1 MKILQ
6 VLSLSSAVMMA
17 FNSWAAEDAVTQDKL
32 VVRGDLF
39 SDATQEDVFYHPGGR
54 TLVNESEF
62 EQKGA
67 ANVRDALKGVPGV
80 FMPILKGTGSAE
92 SGLSIGV
99 RGLPARLSPRTYVL
113 LDGVPV
119 SYAPYGQP
127 QLSFA
132 SLSLGY
138 IEQID
143 VMRNGGAVR
152 YGPNNPGGTI
162 NFVSRAIPEAAA
174 GNVNVSTS
182 LWQGGTNDGR
192 IGANKLNVF
201 VGDTFD
207 NGLGLAL
214 FYAGSDGD
222 SYRAHSDYQTD
233 DLLLKYNYVLNDD
246 WTLSGRLQHY
256 NADGELPGG
265 LTQAEFDADPFQS
278 TRPFGAAN
286 GQRNGGVAILAWQ
299 PDLQQ
304 EFEVTATYNETYR
317 EFTMAKTTTA
327 TTPLTVYKYP
337 RRYTQFSVE
346 PRYSRIWGDTELSGE
361 WSLGY
366 RYTDEKAHERRFDH
380 KNINVGDSLSSG
392 TLKENANS
400 TVMAHALYADNRFS
414 VGDWEVTPGLR
425 YEYVKET
432 RVDDVKGITDGR
444 TDFREW
450 LPSLNTLYSLN
461 DTTNLYASFNTTFA
475 PIQFRQLLNTTTLEP
490 EKAQNIDLGVR
501 TRQENLAL
509 EVGLFYID
517 FDNMIEYNSTAKNY
531 FNTGRARYQGLELSG
546 RYDLQAVPGL
556 SLFASYTYLD
566 AQYKEGA
573 NAGNRVAF
581 SSEHSAS
588 LGADYIWGAH
598 SLRVVAQGMSD
609 QYADDGN
616 TEAASANGKQGRIPG
631 SGTLDLNYRFQV
643 SHDLELSAGM
653 HNVFDKLAFSRSKDK
668 NGGIYVNEPR
678 HVFLAL
684 SYDF

>member
-1 MKILQ
+1 VKKLQ
-6 VLSLSSAVMMA
+6 LLSLSSAVAMA
-17 FNSWAAEDAVTQDKL
+17 VNAWAADEAITQDKL
-32 VVRGDLF
+32 VVQGDLF
-39 SDATQEDVFYHPGGR
+39 SGASQEDVFFHPGGR
-54 TLVNESEF
+54 TLVNEHEF

-67 ANVRDALKGVPGV
+67 ANVRDALNGVPGV
-80 FMPILKGTGSAE
+80 FTPLLKGTGSAE

-132 SLSLGY
+132 PLSLGY
-138 IEQID
+138 VEQID

-162 NFVSRAIPEAAA
+162 NFVSRAIPESFA
-174 GNVNVSTS
+174 GNITASST
-182 LWQGGTNDGR
+182 LWQGGANDGDF
-192 IGANKLNVF
+192 GANKINLF
-201 VGDTFD
+201 AGDTLD

-222 SYRAHSDYQTD
+222 SHRAHSDYQTD
-233 DLLLKYNYVLNDD
+233 DLLLKYNYALNDD

-286 GQRNGGVAILAWQ
+286 GQRNGSVVTLVWQ
-299 PDLQQ
+299 PDVQQ
-304 EFEVTATYNETYR
+304 EFEVTAAYNETYR

-327 TTPLTVYKYP
+327 TTPLTVQVYP
-337 RRYTQFSVE
+337 RRYTQYSVE
-346 PRYSRIWGDTELSGE
+346 PRYSRAWGDADLSGE

-366 RYTDEKAHERRFDH
+366 RYSDEKAHERRFDH
-380 KNINVGDSLSSG
+380 KGVNVGDSLSNG
-392 TLKENANS
+392 ALKENAIS
-400 TVMAHALYADNRFS
+400 TVRAHAVYADNRFS
-414 VGDWEVTPGLR
+414 FGNWDITPGVR

-450 LPSLNTLYSLN
+450 LPSVNALYSLSE
-461 DTTNLYASFNTTFA
+461 TSNLYASYNTTFA
-475 PIQFRQLLNTTTLEP
+475 PIQFRQLLNTAVLEP
-490 EKAQNIDLGVR
+490 ETAQNIDLGFR
-501 TRQENLAL
+501 TQQDNLAL
-509 EVGLFYID
+509 EAGLFYID
-517 FDNMIEYNSTAKNY
+517 FDNMIEYNSTARNY
-531 FNTGRARYQGLELSG
+531 FNTGRARYQGVELSA
-546 RYDLQAVPGL
+546 RYDLPSVAGL
-556 SLFASYTYLD
+556 SLFATYTYLD

-581 SSEHSAS
+581 SSEHAAT
-588 LGADYIWGAH
+588 LGADYASGAH

-609 QYADDGN
+609 QFADDAN
-616 TEAASANGKQGRIPG
+616 TEAASADGKKGRIPG
-631 SGTLDLNYRFQV
+631 SGTLDLNYSYQ
-643 SHDLELSAGM
+643 LAPELTLSAGA
-653 HNVFDKLAFSRSKDK
+653 HNLFDKLAYSRSKDK
-668 NGGIYVNEPR
+668 NGGIYVSEPR
-678 HVFLAL
+678 HIYLAV

>member
-1 MKILQ
+1 MKKLQ
-6 VLSLSSAVMMA
+6 LLSLSSAVVMA
-17 FNSWAAEDAVTQDKL
+17 LNAWAEDAVTQDKL
-32 VVRGDLF
+32 VVQGDLF
-39 SDATQEDVFYHPGGR
+39 SGASQEDVFYHPGGR

-62 EQKGA
+62 DLKGA

-80 FMPILKGTGSAE
+80 FTPILKGTGSAE

-132 SLSLGY
+132 PLSLGY

-162 NFVSRAIPEAAA
+162 NFVSRAIPESFA
-174 GNVNVSTS
+174 GNVTASTS
-182 LWQGGTNDGR
+182 IWDRGPNKGSAGP
-192 IGANKLNVF
+192 NKLNLF
-201 VGDTFD
+201 AGNTFD
-207 NGLGLAL
+207 SGLGLAL

-222 SYRAHSDYQTD
+222 SYREHSDYKTD
-233 DLLLKYNYVLNDD
+233 DLLLKYNYALSDD

-256 NADGELPGG
+256 NAEGELPGG

-286 GQRNGGVAILAWQ
+286 GQRNGAVVTLAWQ
-299 PDLQQ
+299 PDLKQ
-304 EFEVTATYNETYR
+304 EFEVTTTYNETDR

-327 TTPLTVYKYP
+327 TTPLTVQVFP
-337 RRYTQFSVE
+337 RSYTQYSVE
-346 PRYSRIWGDTELSGE
+346 PRYSRVWGDAALSGE

-366 RYTDEKAHERRFDH
+366 RYSDEKAHERRFDH
-380 KNINVGDSLSSG
+380 ANVNVGDSLNNG

-400 TVMAHALYADNRFS
+400 TVKAHAVYADNRFS
-414 VGDWEVTPGLR
+414 FGNWDITPGLR

-450 LPSLNTLYSLN
+450 LPSLNALYSLN
-461 DTTNLYASFNTTFA
+461 DNTNLYASYNTTFA
-475 PIQFRQLLNTTTLEP
+475 PIQFRQLLNTTVLEP
-490 EKAQNIDLGVR
+490 EKAQNIDLGIR
-501 TRQENLAL
+501 TRQDNLML
-509 EVGLFYID
+509 EAGLFYID
-517 FDNMIEYNSTAKNY
+517 FDNMIEYDSTAKNY
-531 FNTGRARYQGLELSG
+531 FNTGRARYQGVELSG
-546 RYDLQAVPGL
+546 RLDLNALSGL
-556 SLFASYTYLD
+556 SLFATYTYLD
-566 AQYKEGA
+566 AEYKEGA

-588 LGADYIWGAH
+588 LGADYVQGAH

-609 QYADDGN
+609 QFADDAN
-616 TEAASANGKQGRIPG
+616 TKDASADGKKGRIPG
-631 SGTLDLNYRFQV
+631 SATVDLNYSYRL
-643 SHDLELSAGM
+643 SPELNLSVGA
-653 HNVFDKLAFSRSKDK
+653 HNLFDKLAFSRSKDK
-668 NGGIYVNEPR
+668 NGGIYVTEPR
-678 HVFLAL
+678 HVYLAV